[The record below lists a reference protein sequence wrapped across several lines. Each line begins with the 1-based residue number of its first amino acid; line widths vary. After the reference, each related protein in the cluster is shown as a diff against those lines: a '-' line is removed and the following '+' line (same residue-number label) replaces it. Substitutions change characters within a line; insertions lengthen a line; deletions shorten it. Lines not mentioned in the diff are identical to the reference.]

1 MAAGRPRR
9 TATPATAEIVH
20 PPVWAENTLYA
31 GFTYTGWLYA
41 AYSWNLTGEL
51 VPEPYLNPLSMVP
64 EEQRKHSNGF
74 CINQAPEPEF
84 WTEGNANKV

>member
-1 MAAGRPRR
+1 MAAGRPPPGEER
-9 TATPATAEIVH
+9 VH
-20 PPVWAENTLYA
+20 PPVRAEKTLYA
-31 GFTYTGWLYA
+31 GFTDTGWVYPAYAWNYTGEMA
-41 AYSWNLTGEL
+41 
-51 VPEPYLNPLSMVP
+51 PEPYLNPLAMVP